1 MKFNIEEND
10 ILDMSI
16 RIMDKLSKMK
26 ILNKK
31 QSSDLDFS
39 IQDAIT
45 DEIKVVLQRV
55 SLAKQI
61 DNNSMS
67 MGEFDN
73 E

>member
-16 RIMDKLSKMK
+16 RIMDKLSEMK

-31 QSSDLDFS
+31 KSSDLDFS

-55 SLAKQI
+55 SLAYCLYL
-61 DNNSMS
+61 SLS